1 MLKASRVEGPV
12 CLLTHWHLRAGVIGS
27 GSGRAEWQQALRRER
42 ELATPQGAAI
52 DMSLPIVLVT
62 FRICIQHLSDLH
74 PSWSSKL
81 LDFPACS
88 DGACFESIAHGQN
101 ASIRVIALD
110 TLQRRSRGLVA
121 TVFDHIHRRKIGPC
135 STMLSCIRSV
145 PDSSGAQVQWPTP
158 HVWQFLLSS
167 FCFQNDRQAAPR
179 R

>member
-1 MLKASRVEGPV
+1 MG
-12 CLLTHWHLRAGVIGS
+12 GQS
-27 GSGRAEWQQALRRER
+27 GSRHYGGRGSWLRPK
-42 ELATPQGAAI
+42 ELQSTCLCQSFLSHSEFVSSIFLTCIHHGQ
-52 DMSLPIVLVT
+52 VNCWT
-62 FRICIQHLSDLH
+62 FRRAQTEHALS
-74 PSWSSKL
+74 
-81 LDFPACS
+81 
-88 DGACFESIAHGQN
+88 SIGHGQN